1 MLRRYMD
8 VEEANGVMSFNFNFV
23 NKIER
28 KAPSQTFRKRTTVLH
43 GNKLDK
49 KNHIDKS
56 SKYAIK
62 GN

>member
-8 VEEANGVMSFNFNFV
+8 VGEANGVMGFNFNFA

-28 KAPSQTFRKRTTVLH
+28 KAPSQTLGKRTTVLH

-49 KNHIDKS
+49 KNSYRQIFQ
-56 SKYAIK
+56 IC
-62 GN
+62 N